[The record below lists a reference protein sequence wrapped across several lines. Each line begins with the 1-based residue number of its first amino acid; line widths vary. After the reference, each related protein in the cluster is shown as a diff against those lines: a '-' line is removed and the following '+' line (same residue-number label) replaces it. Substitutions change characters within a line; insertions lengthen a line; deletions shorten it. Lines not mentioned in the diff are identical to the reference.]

1 MLRTY
6 KAIIKKK
13 KKGTLVEFFKD
24 SPLFASGIE
33 LERDKDYGR
42 EVNL

>member
-1 MLRTY
+1 MPKTY
-6 KAIIKKK
+6 TAVIKKK

-24 SPLFASGIE
+24 SPLYASGIE